1 MLKKTF
7 YTFLLTAYLLYSF
20 EFLLPYLD
28 YIINFEY
35 IISNLCEQKDEEVN
49 MCMGGCYLEKE
60 MEKKDNEKDETASF
74 KENTQQ
80 TLYCVTAQSVIL
92 IVDCTKFNFHV
103 HDSTVIDFPLPVV
116 TPPPRA

>member
-74 KENTQQ
+74 KENMHQ
-80 TLYCVTAQSVIL
+80 TLHYVSNHSAIL
-92 IVDCTKFNFHV
+92 IINCRKITFHIN
-103 HDSTVIDFPLPVV
+103 DIYLIDNTLPVL